1 MCLCM
6 KNKLITWTPRI
17 LSILLLILLFMMS
30 FDVFDID
37 DAWYMLIL
45 GFLIHNIPVFVLL
58 ITLYF
63 SWKRPIIGG
72 VVFIS
77 VGIFYAILM
86 IVRSGWDALL
96 SVLSLGVLAIVIGV
110 LFLVDHYIRHMH
122 SS

>member
-1 MCLCM
+1 
-6 KNKLITWTPRI
+6 
-17 LSILLLILLFMMS
+17 MS